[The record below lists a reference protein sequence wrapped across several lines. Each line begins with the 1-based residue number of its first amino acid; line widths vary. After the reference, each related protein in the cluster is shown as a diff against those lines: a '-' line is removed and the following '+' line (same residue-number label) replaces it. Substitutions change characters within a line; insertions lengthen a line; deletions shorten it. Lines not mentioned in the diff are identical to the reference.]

1 MFQGSLSRHER
12 LSNVFIYQVPR
23 VIATDQTVFTS
34 LVDYE
39 VLEAPERFRA
49 AFTLECLSDCMY
61 PLVAV
66 SVPGLGEPFRTD
78 STFVGLH
85 ASVNSLVLFTVAV
98 RFE

>member
-12 LSNVFIYQVPR
+12 LSIVFIYQVPR
-23 VIATDQTVFTS
+23 VIAADQTVFTS
-34 LVDYE
+34 LVNDE

-49 AFTLECLSDCMY
+49 TFTLERLSYSMY

-85 ASVNSLVLFTVAV
+85 AGVNSLVLFTVAV